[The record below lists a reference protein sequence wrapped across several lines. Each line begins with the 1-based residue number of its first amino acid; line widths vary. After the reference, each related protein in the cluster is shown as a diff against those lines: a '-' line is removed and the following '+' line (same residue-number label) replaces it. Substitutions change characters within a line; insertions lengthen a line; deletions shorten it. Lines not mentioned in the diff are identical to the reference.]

1 MKSTLLSAIG
11 AFVLLFS
18 ACAFAQPQSVLM
30 KTNKGDIVIEL
41 DAEKA
46 PQTVANFLEYVNAG
60 FYSGVI
66 FHRVIE
72 DFMIQGGGF
81 TPDMQQ
87 KTPREPVE
95 NEAKNGLK
103 NERGTIAMARTS
115 DPHSATSQFFINHKD
130 NPNLD
135 YPSFDGWGYTVFGR
149 VTEGMDVVD
158 AIAETR
164 TGVVGGYRDVPR
176 ETILIESVSLIQADT
191 PAGQ

>member
-18 ACAFAQPQSVLM
+18 ACASAQPQSVLM

-46 PQTVANFLEYVNAG
+46 PKTVANFLEYVNAG
-60 FYSGVI
+60 FYNGVI

-115 DPHSATSQFFINHKD
+115 DPHSATAQFFINHKD

-135 YPSFDGWGYTVFGR
+135 YPSFDGWGYAVFGR